1 MRPGNRPR
9 ASDPKAARMHLIYPI
24 LCSSSVTAMTAVRAA
39 ESMVPVPIWME
50 TVAIVVASITG
61 ALAARERKL
70 DLVGAIC
77 LAVLVSLGGGLLRD
91 VILQVGNVYIL
102 NQPLALPVSVITAAL
117 TFVFPSPFLKQ
128 DRVIAL
134 LDIFSVGLYAATGA
148 DKALV
153 YGFEPM
159 VCVMMGFFTAVG
171 GGMLRDVCLGETP
184 RIFQRSTF
192 YAVAA
197 IGGSV
202 SYTLLTGIGYSH
214 IVALVACV
222 AVTIALRLLSLHYNI
237 QSPTD
242 EDIARA
248 AHKVKNR
255 ASALRS
261 AESLERRR
269 GRIQADISRRQR
281 EEIRRA
287 WRGRYRRR

>member
-1 MRPGNRPR
+1 MT
-9 ASDPKAARMHLIYPI
+9 AITPI
-24 LCSSSVTAMTAVRAA
+24 ALSASSVAITAVHAA
-39 ESMVPVPIWME
+39 ESMVPVPVWME
-50 TVAIVVASITG
+50 MVAIVVASVTG

-70 DLVGAIC
+70 DLIGAIC

-102 NQPLALPVSVITAAL
+102 NQPLALPVSVVTAAL

-153 YGFEPM
+153 YGFEPI
-159 VCVMMGFFTAVG
+159 VGVMMGFFTAVG
-171 GGMLRDVCLGETP
+171 GGMLRDICLGETP
-184 RIFQRSTF
+184 KIFQRSTF

-197 IGGSV
+197 IGGSI
-202 SYTLLTGIGYSH
+202 SYTILTGLGYSH
-214 IVALVACV
+214 VIALVACV
-222 AVTIALRLLSLHYNI
+222 AVTISLRFLSLHYDI

-242 EDIARA
+242 EDFTRA
-248 AHKVKNR
+248 ANKVKNR
-255 ASALRS
+255 AAAMRGV
-261 AESLERRR
+261 EGLERRR
-269 GRIQADISRRQR
+269 EKMRADMTKRQR

>member
-1 MRPGNRPR
+1 
-9 ASDPKAARMHLIYPI
+9 
-24 LCSSSVTAMTAVRAA
+24 MTAITPIALSASPVAITAVHAA
-39 ESMVPVPIWME
+39 ESMVPVPVWME
-50 TVAIVVASITG
+50 MVAIVVASVTG

-70 DLVGAIC
+70 DLIGAIC

-102 NQPLALPVSVITAAL
+102 NQPLALPVSVVTAAL

-153 YGFEPM
+153 YGFEPI
-159 VCVMMGFFTAVG
+159 VGVMMGFFTAVG
-171 GGMLRDVCLGETP
+171 GGMLRDICLGETP
-184 RIFQRSTF
+184 KIFQRSTF

-197 IGGSV
+197 IGGSI
-202 SYTLLTGIGYSH
+202 SYTLLTGLGYSH
-214 IVALVACV
+214 VIALVACV
-222 AVTIALRLLSLHYNI
+222 AVTISLRFLSLHYDI
-237 QSPTD
+237 KSPTD
-242 EDIARA
+242 EDFARA
-248 AHKVKNR
+248 AHKMKNR
-255 ASALRS
+255 AAAMRGV
-261 AESLERRR
+261 EGLERRR
-269 GRIQADISRRQR
+269 EKMRADMTKRQR